1 MRALQM
7 TVVAVVLLS
16 ACAGTPPV
24 PGGRA
29 EPPSASSV
37 PSVAAA
43 LRAAGLTVEDA
54 GIVEQPFFTGRA
66 HVYVVEGDVQVY
78 EFASANAA
86 QQAAAQVSPT
96 GGSIG
101 TQHMSWMAPPHFFRK
116 ENLVVIYLG
125 SSAKVLAELQNLM
138 GVEFAG
144 GK

>member
-7 TVVAVVLLS
+7 TVVTAVLLS
-16 ACAGTPPV
+16 ACAGTPTV
-24 PGGRA
+24 PAGRVESPA
-29 EPPSASSV
+29 VSSPS
-37 PSVAAA
+37 SVAAA

-78 EFASANAA
+78 EFASADAA
-86 QQAAAQVSPT
+86 QQSAAQVSPT

-101 TQHMSWMAPPHFFRK
+101 TQQMSWMAPPHFFRK
-116 ENLVVIYLG
+116 QQLVVIYLG
-125 SSAKVLAELQNLM
+125 SSPKVLAELQNLM
-138 GVEFAG
+138 GAQFAG